1 MYRKNIMSKTTI
13 TKSDAYEATCIEK
26 DIQRMINN
34 KEPLTGTAEAIYT
47 ERKEG
52 VLPMYNIRTDKFEI
66 MADSMDKVSEL
77 HGLQREARRGERD
90 YEKMTPE
97 EQKKF
102 NEKFPNNKHARDQKM
117 GGDL

>member
-1 MYRKNIMSKTTI
+1 M
-13 TKSDAYEATCIEK
+13 TKGSLTGGVEYTATCIEV

-52 VLPMYNIRTDKFEI
+52 VIPTYNIRTDKFEI

-77 HGLQREARRGERD
+77 HGLQREARQGERD
-90 YEKMTPE
+90 YETMTDA
-97 EQKKF
+97 QKKAF
-102 NEKFPNNKHARDQKM
+102 NQKFPNCMCPIHYHPN
-117 GGDL
+117 